1 MCFLCSKKTVLSL
14 FFVLFSV
21 GACQSDDRTGASP
34 ENRPELRVADK
45 TNAALA
51 KTHSQRMRFP
61 VSGMVCEGC
70 ENSIR
75 GAVEK
80 LDGVVAYTASHTAKK
95 AVIDYDPSK
104 ISPERL
110 SQTIAKLGYEVG
122 QGAKVGKAS
131 EDAPAPSPAPAPASA
146 SSPN

>member
-1 MCFLCSKKTVLSL
+1 MHYIYNKKLILSSIFL
-14 FFVLFSV
+14 LFSLS
-21 GACQSDDRTGASP
+21 ACQSGESP
-34 ENRPELRVADK
+34 GPAGSDQNRPELDAVDK
-45 TNAALA
+45 TSASVAQPQ
-51 KTHSQRMRFP
+51 SQRMRFP

-80 LDGVVAYTASHTAKK
+80 LEGVVACTASHTAQE
-95 AVIDYDPSK
+95 AVIDYDPTK

-110 SQTIAKLGYEVG
+110 SETIAKLGYEVG
-122 QGAKVGKAS
+122 QGAKVTEAS
-131 EDAPAPSPAPAPASA
+131 KKTPNPAPASA